1 MPLCEPRLLEKAHI
15 EANKKDAPA
24 FLAEQA
30 VHCLEMVAELS
41 NEGLDFC
48 FKGGN
53 SLLVILEE
61 PKRFSIDVDIATAE
75 TRERVDGCVESAVKK
90 NGVFTR
96 VQKRQH
102 KTKPWLPMVS
112 YEIFYP
118 SHFAPEGETFI
129 MLDAVLK
136 ASPYPMQRKPVAC
149 GTLYRSDVSV
159 KLPTVSSII
168 ADKLLTLGPNTL
180 GIPLGKKKEA
190 QRLKHCHDV
199 ALLAEKGPEL
209 DKMRM
214 ALRACLA
221 QELEIQERTMA
232 LETVMQDTLDF
243 CRLSSQYA
251 EEPALE
257 STEGA
262 LHEIVFGRLPF
273 EGHLFKKDYSWKRLQ
288 RDTAKCGLCM
298 AAATLEKVGERE
310 FQEAL
315 ALSAPEAVWERVR
328 AWVSV

>member
-1 MPLCEPRLLEKAHI
+1 MPLCHPRLLEKAHI

-53 SLLVILEE
+53 SLLVILEQ
-61 PKRFSIDVDIATAE
+61 PCRFSIDVDIATAE
-75 TRERVDGCVESAVKK
+75 TRERVDACVESAIKK

-96 VQKRQH
+96 FQKRQH

-136 ASPYPMQRKPVAC
+136 ASPYPTQRKTVAC
-149 GTLYRSDVSV
+149 GGLYRSNVTV
-159 KLPTVSSII
+159 KLPTVSSLI

-199 ALLAEKGPEL
+199 ALLSEKGPEL
-209 DKMRM
+209 VPMRQ

-221 QELEIQERTMA
+221 QELEIQERTLA
-232 LETVMQDTLDF
+232 LEAVLKDTLEF
-243 CRLSSQYA
+243 CRLPFNHA

-257 STEGA
+257 STDGA
-262 LHEIVFGRLPF
+262 LREIVFGRLPF
-273 EGHLFKKDYSWKRLQ
+273 EGHLFKKDYSWQRLQ
-288 RDTAKCGLCM
+288 RDTAQCGLCM
-298 AAATLEKVGERE
+298 AAAVLDRVGESE
-310 FQEAL
+310 FKEAL
-315 ALSAPEAVWERVR
+315 ALSEPKAVWETVNG
-328 AWVSV
+328 WIL